1 MSLAASPFRSADPLG
16 AFHPATLG
24 VAQGTPPPPRV
35 VPVAA
40 VVPSP
45 PPPPPS
51 PPPPPPS
58 PPPATIRAQTSSS
71 SSSSSA
77 RTLAARRAAVVR
89 DALDLLEDLER
100 AGRAGSDPRYSP
112 AQARRDA
119 VVRAVLEDLRDE
131 IDDALTVD
139 ALIDDDDVFNDATYP
154 GDPFFLE
161 EDYGAEYERE
171 RESPRSAAAGVS
183 RSRDDPPS
191 RYKYVAQDFV
201 GGAMQ
206 SASFLLAAP
215 HAEDPSFV
223 DDWMRCSTLARPC
236 TVAETLRRCTYEPK
250 GSWYRERRS
259 RVNAPLDWP
268 YCEDDLATVYAEGCT
283 EKELFAATCEPRIA
297 RSRAAAER
305 ARRREAERQ
314 RAIER
319 EIRRASE
326 DVF

>member
-45 PPPPPS
+45 PPPP
-51 PPPPPPS
+51 S
-58 PPPATIRAQTSSS
+58 PPPATIRAQTSSSYPSSSS

-139 ALIDDDDVFNDATYP
+139 ALMDDDDVLYDATYP

-171 RESPRSAAAGVS
+171 RESPRAAAAAGVS
-183 RSRDDPPS
+183 HSRDDPPG

-319 EIRRASE
+319 GIRRASE
-326 DVF
+326 NF

>member
-1 MSLAASPFRSADPLG
+1 MLHREQDG
-16 AFHPATLG
+16 D
-24 VAQGTPPPPRV
+24 R
-35 VPVAA
+35 
-40 VVPSP
+40 
-45 PPPPPS
+45 
-51 PPPPPPS
+51 
-58 PPPATIRAQTSSS
+58 
-71 SSSSSA
+71 
-77 RTLAARRAAVVR
+77 
-89 DALDLLEDLER
+89 LER
-100 AGRAGSDPRYSP
+100 AGRAGSDPRAP

-139 ALIDDDDVFNDATYP
+139 ALMDDDDVFYDATYP

-161 EDYGAEYERE
+161 DYGAEYDRE
-171 RESPRSAAAGVS
+171 RESPRAAAAAEVS
-183 RSRDDPPS
+183 RSRDAPQS
-191 RYKYVAQDFV
+191 RYVAQDFV

-319 EIRRASE
+319 GIRRASE
-326 DVF
+326 NF

>member
-139 ALIDDDDVFNDATYP
+139 ALMDD
-154 GDPFFLE
+154 
-161 EDYGAEYERE
+161 
-171 RESPRSAAAGVS
+171 
-183 RSRDDPPS
+183 
-191 RYKYVAQDFV
+191 
-201 GGAMQ
+201 
-206 SASFLLAAP
+206 
-215 HAEDPSFV
+215 
-223 DDWMRCSTLARPC
+223 
-236 TVAETLRRCTYEPK
+236 ET
-250 GSWYRERRS
+250 G
-259 RVNAPLDWP
+259 
-268 YCEDDLATVYAEGCT
+268 
-283 EKELFAATCEPRIA
+283 
-297 RSRAAAER
+297 
-305 ARRREAERQ
+305 
-314 RAIER
+314 
-319 EIRRASE
+319 
-326 DVF
+326 

>member
-1 MSLAASPFRSADPLG
+1 M
-16 AFHPATLG
+16 
-24 VAQGTPPPPRV
+24 
-35 VPVAA
+35 
-40 VVPSP
+40 
-45 PPPPPS
+45 
-51 PPPPPPS
+51 
-58 PPPATIRAQTSSS
+58 
-71 SSSSSA
+71 
-77 RTLAARRAAVVR
+77 
-89 DALDLLEDLER
+89 
-100 AGRAGSDPRYSP
+100 
-112 AQARRDA
+112 
-119 VVRAVLEDLRDE
+119 
-131 IDDALTVD
+131 
-139 ALIDDDDVFNDATYP
+139 DDDDVLYDATYP
-154 GDPFFLE
+154 GDPFFL

-171 RESPRSAAAGVS
+171 RESPRAAAAAGVS
-183 RSRDDPPS
+183 HSRDDPPS
-191 RYKYVAQDFV
+191 RYVAQDFV

-283 EKELFAATCEPRIA
+283 EKELFAAMCEPRIA

-319 EIRRASE
+319 GIRRASE

>member
-1 MSLAASPFRSADPLG
+1 
-16 AFHPATLG
+16 
-24 VAQGTPPPPRV
+24 V
-35 VPVAA
+35 
-40 VVPSP
+40 
-45 PPPPPS
+45 
-51 PPPPPPS
+51 
-58 PPPATIRAQTSSS
+58 
-71 SSSSSA
+71 
-77 RTLAARRAAVVR
+77 AVVR

-100 AGRAGSDPRYSP
+100 AGRAGSDPRSP

-139 ALIDDDDVFNDATYP
+139 ALMGDDVHDATYP
-154 GDPFFLE
+154 GDPFL

-171 RESPRSAAAGVS
+171 YESPRAAAGVS
-183 RSRDDPPS
+183 SRDDPP
-191 RYKYVAQDFV
+191 RRYVAQDFV

-268 YCEDDLATVYAEGCT
+268 YCEDDLASVYAEGCT

-305 ARRREAERQ
+305 ARRLEAERQ

-319 EIRRASE
+319 GIRRASE
-326 DVF
+326 DAFRRS

>member
-40 VVPSP
+40 LVPSP

-139 ALIDDDDVFNDATYP
+139 ALMDDDDGFHDATYP

-171 RESPRSAAAGVS
+171 RESPRAAAAAEVS
-183 RSRDDPPS
+183 RSRDAPQS
-191 RYKYVAQDFV
+191 RYVAQDFV

-236 TVAETLRRCTYEPK
+236 TVAEALRRCTYEPK

-319 EIRRASE
+319 GIRRASE
-326 DVF
+326 NF